1 MASKRKC
8 GFLTTS
14 VAKRI
19 KLPEPAEHVVNSY
32 LMKARD
38 YYAYVHGTPPRH
50 KAYTLCLAAIH
61 NAGDGGS
68 ARVGVINQSLYF
80 RALVEEIAEDLLK
93 WESYGV
99 QLSTCFRTISR
110 EESLRGQ
117 LQSLLCDWEHNNSRK
132 RSMLEILNDDW
143 YGNWDAGI
151 WY

>member
-19 KLPEPAEHVVNSY
+19 KLPEPAEHLVNSY

-50 KAYTLCLAAIH
+50 KAYTLCLAAID
-61 NAGDGGS
+61 NAGDDG
-68 ARVGVINQSLYF
+68 RTRRGVINQALYF
-80 RALVEEIAEDLLK
+80 RALVEEIADDLLR

-99 QLSTCFRTISR
+99 QLSSSFQTISR
-110 EESLRGQ
+110 KEFVRFQ
-117 LQSLLCDWEHNNSRK
+117 LSSVLCDFDHNNHDNKSI
-132 RSMLEILNDDW
+132 LEIVESTN
-143 YGNWDAGI
+143 YIWD
-151 WY
+151 